1 MKCNQSQALFSSYLD
16 GAVSGVEMHE
26 VSEHLRDCA
35 TCRDEYRMLE
45 STRVLVSS
53 LGSRQA
59 PPDLAFKIRI
69 ALSSE
74 RSHGWRQFLEGQMVR
89 WQHGFRT
96 FMLPATAGVVTA
108 IFFFGALMGFLVAP
122 PVSAS
127 ADDVPTVLYTPPVLE
142 SPPPIIELNLD
153 SPIMIE
159 TDVDASGRVQNYR
172 VISGRDDAQI
182 HEELNRALLMIVF
195 TPAQSFGRPVPGKVV
210 FSFVPHPRSK
220 MKARPDSQAFQQLTL
235 PLFVA

>member
-1 MKCNQSQALFSSYLD
+1 MKCTQSQALFSSYLD
-16 GAVSGVEMHE
+16 GAVSGVEMQE

-35 TCRDEYRMLE
+35 TCCDEYQMME
-45 STRVLVSS
+45 STRALVSS
-53 LGSRQA
+53 LGPRQA

-74 RSHGWRQFLEGQMVR
+74 RSHGWRQFLQGQMVR

-108 IFFFGALMGFLVAP
+108 VFFFGALMGFLVAP

-127 ADDVPTVLYTPPVLE
+127 ADDQPTMLYTPPRLVS
-142 SPPPIIELNLD
+142 SPSISELNLD

-159 TDVDASGRVQNYR
+159 TDVDANGRVQNYR
-172 VISGRDDAQI
+172 IISGRDDVQI
-182 HEELNRALLMIVF
+182 REQLNRALLF
-195 TPAQSFGRPVPGKVV
+195 TFFAPAQWFGRPVPGKVV
-210 FSFVPHPRSK
+210 ISLSNVHV
-220 MKARPDSQAFQQLTL
+220 QG
-235 PLFVA
+235 